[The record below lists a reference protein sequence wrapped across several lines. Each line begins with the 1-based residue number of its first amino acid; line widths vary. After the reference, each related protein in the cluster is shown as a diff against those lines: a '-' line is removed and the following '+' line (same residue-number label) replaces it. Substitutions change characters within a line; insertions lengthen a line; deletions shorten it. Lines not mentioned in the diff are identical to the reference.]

1 MLCKIKLP
9 HLEMLQEA
17 SGCATLRNLEA
28 KHLLARLPSP
38 GWKKQ
43 RGINVLDL
51 LCVSLLCQ

>member
-17 SGCATLRNLEA
+17 SGCATPRNLEA
-28 KHLLARLPSP
+28 KHFLVRLPSP